1 MREKKKVLVL
11 GATGML
17 GHKLVQKLSDRFEVY
32 GTVQGDTV
40 EYRKYPALAD
50 KRLLPGVVA
59 EDVDSLARA
68 LDAVRPDVA
77 INCIGIV
84 KQLKE
89 AKDPVVAIRI
99 NALLPHQ
106 LAKLCGERGVR
117 LIHFSTDCVFS
128 GQEGNYAEEDFADA
142 NDLYGRTKLLGE
154 VTASGCLTLRTS
166 IVGRELDR
174 GLGLI
179 AWFLSQ
185 RGGHVKGFARTL
197 YSGMTTNAMAD
208 LVGDLISTFPEL
220 SGLWHV
226 SSDPISKYELLK
238 MINHI
243 YNLGIT
249 IERDE
254 EFFCDRRLD
263 SSRFRARIGFCP
275 QSWDH
280 MIADMHDDPTP
291 YDSFSSPQEV

>member
-17 GHKLVQKLSDRFEVY
+17 GHKLVQKLSDRFDVC
-32 GTVQGDTV
+32 GTVRGDAT

-50 KRLLPGVVA
+50 AVLVPGVVA

-68 LDAVRPDVA
+68 LDTVRPDVA

-89 AKDPVVAIRI
+89 AQDPVAAISI

-106 LAKLCGERGVR
+106 LAQLCGERGVR

-128 GQEGNYAEEDFADA
+128 GREGNYREEDFADA

-166 IVGRELDR
+166 ILGRELDW
-174 GLGLI
+174 GLSLI
-179 AWFLSQ
+179 EWFLSQ
-185 RGGHVKGFARTL
+185 RGGHVKGFARAL

-208 LVGDLISTFPEL
+208 LVGNLISNFPDL

-226 SSDPISKYELLK
+226 SSDPISKYDLLK
-238 MINHI
+238 TINHS
-243 YNLGIT
+243 YDLGVT
-249 IERDE
+249 VERDE

-275 QSWDH
+275 KSWDH
-280 MIADMHDDPTP
+280 MITDLHDDPTP
-291 YDSFSSPQEV
+291 YYSATSPPEV